1 MRTHLKVLQVSVRRQ
16 PAATVFG
23 KLSTRKNK
31 AATDPGHLTVINR
44 GDFTST
50 DMDETADVVQQILG
64 YGRRLEKYIERG
76 NEEFKVQYLLVFKI
90 AVK

>member
-1 MRTHLKVLQVSVRRQ
+1 MNVHDVTPSSHVNLTASILYENSSPTQGRTLFPLLV
-16 PAATVFG
+16 
-23 KLSTRKNK
+23 N
-31 AATDPGHLTVINR
+31 VINR

-76 NEEFKVQYLLVFKI
+76 NEEFKVQ
-90 AVK
+90 